1 MPDRRRFLQSLSR
14 LPLVGGLFPDWAAA
28 VQPVPAER
36 DFFKELGV
44 RPIINA
50 AGNYTMFTASLMWP
64 ACVRAIEATSGK
76 FVRLTDLSEAVGAR
90 IARMLGCEDAL
101 VTSGAAGALTLGTAA
116 CMTGTDPDR
125 ILRIPDTRGMKDEV
139 IVQKS
144 HRFPYDHMVRNCGIR
159 LVEVETR
166 EDLIGAIRDRTAL
179 LLFLNKSDPL
189 GQVKQEEFV
198 RIGKQYN
205 VPTFND
211 AAADV
216 PPVGNLTRYLRMGF
230 DLVTFSGGK
239 GLRGPQSAG
248 LLLGRGDL
256 IHAARLNTLPHSDT
270 IGRGLKVNKEEMIAM
285 LVALEQYM
293 AHDHEAE
300 WRRWEDSIDRVRRE
314 VVAVPGVRA
323 ERFVPVLANAV
334 PHLRIE
340 WDEAQVRVTP
350 ADVMQALREGDPS
363 IELVPLSAQAR
374 RLEVSSWTL
383 QPGEDA
389 TVGRRIREVLSARA

>member
-1 MPDRRRFLQSLSR
+1 MPDRRRFLQSLST

-28 VQPVPAER
+28 FQPARSQR
-36 DFFKELGV
+36 DFLKELGV

-50 AGNYTMFTASLMWP
+50 AGTYTMFTASLMWP
-64 ACVRAIEATSGK
+64 ECVRALEATSGK
-76 FVRLTDLSEAVGAR
+76 FVRLTELSEAVGAR
-90 IARMLGCEDAL
+90 IAKMLGCEDAL

-116 CMTGTDPDR
+116 TMTGTDPDR
-125 ILRIPDTRGMKDEV
+125 ILRIPDTTGMKDEV

-166 EDLIGAIRDRTAL
+166 EELVGAISDRTAL
-179 LLFLNKSDPL
+179 LLFLNKSNPL
-189 GQVKQEEFV
+189 GQVQYDEFV
-198 RIGKQYN
+198 RIGKQHS
-205 VPTFND
+205 VPTFID

-216 PPVGNLTRYLRMGF
+216 PPVDNLTRYLRMGF
-230 DLVTFSGGK
+230 DLVAFSGGK

-256 IHAARLNTLPHSDT
+256 IRAARLNTLPHSDS
-270 IGRGLKVNKEEMIAM
+270 IGRGLKVNKEEMVAM

-293 AHDHEAE
+293 AHDHKAE
-300 WRRWEDSIDRVRRE
+300 WQRWEDSIERVRRE

-323 ERFVPVLANAV
+323 ERFVPVIANAV
-334 PHLRIE
+334 PHLRIQ
-340 WDEAQVRVTP
+340 WDEAQVRISP
-350 ADVMQALREGDPS
+350 LDVMQALREGDPS
-363 IELVPLSAQAR
+363 IELVPLSPPVS

-389 TVGRRIREVLSARA
+389 IVARRIREVLSAGA

>member
-1 MPDRRRFLQSLSR
+1 MPDRRRFLHSLST
-14 LPLVGGLFPDWAAA
+14 LPLVGGLFPDWAGAF
-28 VQPVPAER
+28 QPARSQR
-36 DFFKELGV
+36 DFLKELGV
-44 RPIINA
+44 RPIVNA
-50 AGNYTMFTASLMWP
+50 AGTYTMFTASLMWP
-64 ACVRAIEATSGK
+64 ECVRAIEATSGR

-101 VTSGAAGALTLGTAA
+101 VTSGAAGALSLGTAA
-116 CMTGTDPDR
+116 TITGTDPDR
-125 ILRIPDTRGMKDEV
+125 ILRIPDTTGMKDEV
-139 IVQKS
+139 IVQRS
-144 HRFPYDHMVRNCGIR
+144 HRFPYDHMVRNCGVR

-166 EDLIGAIRDRTAL
+166 EELIGAISDRTAL
-179 LLFLNKSDPL
+179 LLFLNKSNPL
-189 GQVKQEEFV
+189 GQVRYDEFV
-198 RIGKQYN
+198 RIGKEHK
-205 VPTFND
+205 VPTFID

-216 PPVGNLTRYLRMGF
+216 PPVDNLTRYLRMGF
-230 DLVTFSGGK
+230 DLVAFSGGK

-256 IHAARLNTLPHSDT
+256 IRAARLNTLPHSDS

-293 AHDHEAE
+293 AHDHKAE
-300 WRRWEDSIDRVRRE
+300 WQRWEDSIERIRRE

-334 PHLRIE
+334 PHLRIQ
-340 WDEAQVRVTP
+340 WDETQVRISP
-350 ADVMQALREGDPS
+350 LDVMQALREGDPS
-363 IELVPLSAQAR
+363 IELVPLPPPVD

-389 TVGRRIREVLSARA
+389 VVGRRIREVLSARA